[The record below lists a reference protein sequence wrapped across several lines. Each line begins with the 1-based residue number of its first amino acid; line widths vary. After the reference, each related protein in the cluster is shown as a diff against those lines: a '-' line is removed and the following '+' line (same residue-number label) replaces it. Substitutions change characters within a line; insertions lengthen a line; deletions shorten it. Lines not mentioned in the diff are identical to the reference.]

1 MISTKI
7 KSKLAYAAIVFI
19 VIILVIHIFFTN
31 YEGFDV
37 TLYGAKKDKS
47 KGSKCQFDPEC
58 ASNTCLAYTS
68 DEGPRFT
75 CS

>member
-1 MISTKI
+1 MYSKL
-7 KSKLAYAAIVFI
+7 KSKLFYTATFFI
-19 VIILVIHIFFTN
+19 VVLLVLHIFFKN

-37 TLYGAKKDKS
+37 TLYGAKKDKP
-47 KGSKCQFDPEC
+47 KGEKCQFDPEC

>member
-1 MISTKI
+1 MYPKI
-7 KSKLAYAAIVFI
+7 KSKLAYAATFFI
-19 VIILVIHIFFTN
+19 VLLLVLHIFFRTS
-31 YEGFDV
+31 EGFDV
-37 TLYGAKKDKS
+37 TLYGAKKDKP